1 MKRLAASALLSL
13 ALLAQPGHAHA
24 QQYAHPILV
33 RPYPACS
40 SPGCAGC
47 PRPTPGV
54 PMAPAPS
61 PQQSR
66 PLPSPLAAYSVAR
79 PAPRVIWYHTLPT
92 RVR

>member
-1 MKRLAASALLSL
+1 MKRPAAFALLST

-33 RPYPACS
+33 RPYPACT

-54 PMAPAPS
+54 PMAPTP
-61 PQQSR
+61 SR
-66 PLPSPLAAYSVAR
+66 PLPSPSAAYSVAR
-79 PAPRVIWYHTLPT
+79 PAPRVIWYQTLPT
-92 RVR
+92 RAR